1 MPRSVNR
8 VDNQEQA
15 IQEFQRSDLEL
26 LNDLRNVIT
35 AFRLTRA
42 GDVAVT
48 GYPEQ
53 SDEVPPFGGNVSMR
67 TLGVLWSDFQVRLF
81 GNAYSLDESDI
92 GEVQS
97 FVKALGL
104 LDGRKHRA
112 GLEVGLRRFNQS
124 YSREYY
130 EDRLIDL
137 TIALES
143 TLLADAGGTTDLR
156 YRLAL
161 HGAALLS
168 PHRDPEEVRKYLLKM
183 YDVRSA
189 VVHTG
194 KSLSEYKKKELLD
207 LEWRDFA
214 QACED
219 MTRSVLVAY
228 VRKLSEHSSTTVQSI
243 TKGLESRIVH
253 GLGSVHQEQLSSQ
266 SPPEFGTSGVVRHVE
281 HPGERHRVVV
291 QVKHLFAGRAAAK
304 HAVVGAILCAV
315 AQ

>member
-1 MPRSVNR
+1 
-8 VDNQEQA
+8 
-15 IQEFQRSDLEL
+15 L

-53 SDEVPPFGGNVSMR
+53 SDEVPPFGGYVSMR

-81 GNAYSLDESDI
+81 GNTYTLDESDI

-112 GLEVGLRRFNQS
+112 GLEIGLRRFNQS

-137 TIALES
+137 TVALES
-143 TLLADAGGTTDLR
+143 TLLAGIGDPKTELK
-156 YRLAL
+156 YRFAL
-161 HGAALLS
+161 HGAAVLAR
-168 PHRDPEEVRKYLLKM
+168 HRDPQEVHEFLRKM
-183 YDVRSA
+183 YDNRSA
-189 VVHTG
+189 VVHRG
-194 KSLSEYKKKELLD
+194 KSRSEMRKPELMGR
-207 LEWRDFA
+207 EWRDYA

-219 MTRSVLVAY
+219 MARDILAEY
-228 VRKLSEHSSTTVQSI
+228 VRQLSQRPSSTVESI

-253 GLGSVHQEQLSSQ
+253 SLGSVHQEQVSPQ
-266 SPPEFGTSGVVRHVE
+266 SPREFGTSG
-281 HPGERHRVVV
+281 
-291 QVKHLFAGRAAAK
+291 
-304 HAVVGAILCAV
+304 GADDARTD
-315 AQ
+315 